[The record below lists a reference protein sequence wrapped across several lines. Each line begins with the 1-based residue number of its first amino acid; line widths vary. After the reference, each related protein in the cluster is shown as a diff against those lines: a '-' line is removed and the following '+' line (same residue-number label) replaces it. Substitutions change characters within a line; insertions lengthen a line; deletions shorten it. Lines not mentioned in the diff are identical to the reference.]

1 MLKALGV
8 AVPTEALIGGA
19 WRRLERRFPVVSPA
33 TGEVV
38 AEVADCGEEEA
49 REALEE
55 AVSAFPA
62 WSRAT
67 AYERAQVLRRWYEG
81 ILEHKK
87 PLARLM
93 ALEMGKP
100 LKEGRAE
107 VAYAAGFVEWYAEE
121 AKRIYGETVPSQF
134 PHKRILVRYEPVGP
148 VYGITPWNFPAA
160 MVTRKVAP
168 ALAAGCTF
176 VLKPAEESPL
186 TALYLAKLFLEAG
199 GPPGVFQVLP
209 TSRPAE
215 VSRPFLEDERVR
227 KLTFTG
233 STEVGVRLYEEAAKT
248 LKRVSLELGG
258 GAPVLVFADADL
270 DRAVE
275 ETLRAKF
282 RNAGESCVA
291 ANRIF
296 VQAEVAEAFAEAYA
310 RRVQALKVGDP
321 LSEETDIGPLVN
333 EAALRKVQTHVEDA
347 LAKGARLVAG
357 GEAKGLFF
365 APTVLLD
372 VKPESL

>member
-1 MLKALGV
+1 MEVKEA
-8 AVPTEALIGGA
+8 PTEALIGGA
-19 WRRLERRFPVVSPA
+19 WRRLARRFPVVSPA
-33 TGEVV
+33 TGERV

-55 AVSAFPA
+55 AVLAFPA

-67 AYERAQVLRRWYEG
+67 AYERAQVLRRWYER
-81 ILEHKK
+81 ILEHKE

-121 AKRIYGETVPSQF
+121 AKRVYGETVPSQF

-209 TSRPAE
+209 TSR
-215 VSRPFLEDERVR
+215 
-227 KLTFTG
+227 
-233 STEVGVRLYEEAAKT
+233 
-248 LKRVSLELGG
+248 
-258 GAPVLVFADADL
+258 
-270 DRAVE
+270 
-275 ETLRAKF
+275 
-282 RNAGESCVA
+282 
-291 ANRIF
+291 
-296 VQAEVAEAFAEAYA
+296 
-310 RRVQALKVGDP
+310 
-321 LSEETDIGPLVN
+321 
-333 EAALRKVQTHVEDA
+333 
-347 LAKGARLVAG
+347 
-357 GEAKGLFF
+357 
-365 APTVLLD
+365 
-372 VKPESL
+372 